1 LPLVAH
7 HDKVCT
13 PQKHQM
19 QKIKLENQLS
29 ISKSFFYD
37 ADDGDD
43 ESFVFLSIKSPQVFE
58 LLPNIFIIPTF
69 LTI

>member
-1 LPLVAH
+1 
-7 HDKVCT
+7 
-13 PQKHQM
+13 M

-58 LLPNIFIIPTF
+58 LLPNILIIPTF